1 MQAERLVEGILT
13 SRERSLGLLHPWKWQ
28 AEISL
33 SEAPDR
39 RVQVFFEF
47 MRSLCAAMCLR
58 LSLSL
63 SLSLSLCLL
72 CFGGWGIGN
81 LCTPRFRAPLLL
93 MPDFQRMGSAVAG
106 CEALWRGPLDFFSLS
121 LSL

>member
-47 MRSLCAAMCLR
+47 MRSLCAAMCLP

-63 SLSLSLCLL
+63 SLSLSLFA
-72 CFGGWGIGN
+72 CFALEDGASAISV
-81 LCTPRFRAPLLL
+81 PRAFEHPY
-93 MPDFQRMGSAVAG
+93 
-106 CEALWRGPLDFFSLS
+106 C
-121 LSL
+121 